1 MAGNDVDES
10 VDVLSQSVGYLG
22 SGFFASVE
30 TDVFTDVGCDGN
42 YK

>member
-1 MAGNDVDES
+1 MDES
-10 VDVLSQSVGYLG
+10 VDVLSHCIGYLE

>member
-1 MAGNDVDES
+1 MDES

-22 SGFFASVE
+22 SGFFAPVE
-30 TDVFTDVGCDGN
+30 ADVFTDVGRDGN